1 MSASWYDVLGVDR
14 AASAEEIREV
24 WKSAIADLEPTDRRF
39 RACNQAAEVL
49 LDPTRRAAYD
59 AELEPEP
66 EPELLED
73 ELEPEPI
80 SLSKAAP
87 DEVLPDEELPDARSD
102 WTTRDWS
109 APGFSEG
116 EPRRDG
122 WLVPAWLLIA
132 MAGAIL
138 VLLASA
144 LFVLKSA
151 DPNVDPFAWVRGEDN
166 AKVEDS
172 ADEARQAAEKS
183 IPLVLSYD
191 YRTLERDHDRAVRVL
206 TGEQL
211 KEYEST
217 WSDGIEPNAAKARAV
232 VETSVPESSIGLINL
247 SEDGDH
253 VELLVVVDSQTRNVK
268 VTNRQTLGLTV
279 TMVRRGG
286 EWLIE
291 DLKSD

>member
-14 AASAEEIREV
+14 TATAEEIREV

-49 LDPTRRAAYD
+49 LDPARRAAYD
-59 AELEPEP
+59 AELEPDEEP
-66 EPELLED
+66 EPVED
-73 ELEPEPI
+73 EPEPAV
-80 SLSKAAP
+80 SLDKAPA
-87 DEVLPDEELPDARSD
+87 D

-116 EPRRDG
+116 EPRPEG

-132 MAGAIL
+132 MAGAVL

-144 LFVLKSA
+144 LFAVKSA
-151 DPNVDPFAWVRGEDN
+151 DPDVEPAAWLRGDDTTQ
-166 AKVEDS
+166 VEDA
-172 ADEARQAAEKS
+172 ADQALQAAQKS
-183 IPLVLSYD
+183 VPLVLSYD

-211 KEYEST
+211 TDYESN
-217 WSDGIEPNAAKARAV
+217 WNDGIAPNAAKVQAV
-232 VETSVPESSIGLINL
+232 VETTVPESGIGL
-247 SEDGDH
+247 SSVSPDGD
-253 VELLVVVDSQTRNVK
+253 VVVLLVVVDSQTRNVK

-279 TMVRRGG
+279 EMVRKDG
-286 EWLIE
+286 EWLIQ
-291 DLKSD
+291 DLSSD

>member
-1 MSASWYDVLGVDR
+1 VSASWYDVLGVDR

-24 WKSAIADLEPTDRRF
+24 WKIAIADLEPTDRRF

-49 LDPTRRAAYD
+49 LDPARRAAYD
-59 AELEPEP
+59 AELEPEAEP
-66 EPELLED
+66 EPLED
-73 ELEPEPI
+73 EPAEVEPADDERADDEP
-80 SLSKAAP
+80 AP
-87 DEVLPDEELPDARSD
+87 ARSD

-122 WLVPAWLLIA
+122 WVVPAWLLIA

-144 LFVLKSA
+144 LFVVKSA
-151 DPNVDPFAWVRGEDN
+151 DPDVDPFAWVRGEGS

-183 IPLVLSYD
+183 VPLVLSYD

-217 WSDGIEPNAAKARAV
+217 WADGIKPNAAKVKAV
-232 VETSVPESSIGLINL
+232 VETSVAESGIGLSNL
-247 SEDGDH
+247 SEDGDR

-279 TMVRRGG
+279 TMVRRDGQ
-286 EWLIE
+286 WLIE

>member
-14 AASAEEIREV
+14 SASAEEIREV
-24 WKSAIADLEPTDRRF
+24 WKSAIADLDPTDRRF

-49 LDPTRRAAYD
+49 LDPARRAAYD

-66 EPELLED
+66 LADEAAEDELLED
-73 ELEPEPI
+73 EPVE
-80 SLSKAAP
+80 
-87 DEVLPDEELPDARSD
+87 DEAVEDDLLDEEPPAVEPTDDRG
-102 WTTRDWS
+102 
-109 APGFSEG
+109 APEG
-116 EPRRDG
+116 R
-122 WLVPAWLLIA
+122 WLMPAWLLIS

-138 VLLASA
+138 VLLAAA
-144 LFVLKSA
+144 LLVVKA
-151 DPNVDPFAWVRGEDN
+151 GDQDVEPFAWVRGEETTR
-166 AKVEDS
+166 VEDS

-183 IPLVLSYD
+183 VPLVLSYD

-206 TGEQL
+206 TGDQL
-211 KEYEST
+211 KDYEST
-217 WSDGIEPNAAKARAV
+217 WADGIAPNAAKAKAV
-232 VETSVPESSIGLINL
+232 VETSVVESGVGLSNI
-247 SEDGDH
+247 SEDGDR

-279 TMVRRGG
+279 TMVREGG